1 MFEDSVYVGRNCPF
15 CGKYHE
21 VEVSE
26 ADYWSW
32 LIHEKSVQTAFPYLN
47 ANDREILVSG
57 ICSECWDNMFG
68 ED

>member
-1 MFEDSVYVGRNCPF
+1 MFEDSVYVSRNCPF
-15 CGKYHE
+15 CGKYWE

-26 ADYWSW
+26 ADYWNW
-32 LIHEKSVQTAFPYLN
+32 KNGELVQNAFPYLN
-47 ANDREILVSG
+47 ANDREIFISG